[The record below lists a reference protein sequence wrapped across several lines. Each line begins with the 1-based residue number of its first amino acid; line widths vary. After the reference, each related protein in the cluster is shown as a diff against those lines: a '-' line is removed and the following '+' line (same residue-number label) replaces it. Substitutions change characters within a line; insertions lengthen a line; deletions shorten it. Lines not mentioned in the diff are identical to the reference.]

1 MVKLFILKFKS
12 CKNQGINHLGS
23 VPPSLYCLWDVNI
36 FGTLSDK
43 HVLSD
48 DSKVESFYWFGVK
61 INRLISKLIQRNE
74 MITHS
79 FVRGYR
85 IMVITLAFQA
95 NDVSSILTI
104 RSRILVLTS
113 LGLLQYLTV
122 LGNAT
127 KLRLNLISMLKVG
140 LEAAIL

>member
-1 MVKLFILKFKS
+1 
-12 CKNQGINHLGS
+12 
-23 VPPSLYCLWDVNI
+23 
-36 FGTLSDK
+36 
-43 HVLSD
+43 
-48 DSKVESFYWFGVK
+48 
-61 INRLISKLIQRNE
+61 

>member
-36 FGTLSDK
+36 FGTLSGK

-48 DSKVESFYWFGVK
+48 DSKIESFYWFGVK

>member
-1 MVKLFILKFKS
+1 MYLNLVHLN

-85 IMVITLAFQA
+85 IMVITSAFQA
-95 NDVSSILTI
+95 DDVNSILTI
-104 RSRILVLTS
+104 RSRIKDYSDVA
-113 LGLLQYLTV
+113 Q
-122 LGNAT
+122 
-127 KLRLNLISMLKVG
+127 
-140 LEAAIL
+140 